1 MFGLFV
7 IIVYCV
13 KTALFGVTEKRF
25 ILNKQDGYILN
36 TVDCFAEF
44 ISF

>member
-7 IIVYCV
+7 VIVYCV
-13 KTALFGVTEKRF
+13 KTALFGVLEKRF
-25 ILNKQDGYILN
+25 SLNKRDGYILN
-36 TVDCFAEF
+36 IIDCFAEF